1 MKTDQFDDTA
11 DDVVLARCVSMLVSA
26 LYDEEGYPIDIA
38 DKKGREEL
46 IRVIEAL
53 PREIHARL
61 SESDR
66 KLLNEYMET
75 LDKLQKELKKT
86 QEAIRFYIRWGCVA
100 VAVSI
105 LIPIVAAFFMI
116 HHYGSEEL
124 WCRIQ
129 NCLG

>member
-11 DDVVLARCVSMLVSA
+11 DDVVLARCVSMLVAA

-53 PREIHARL
+53 PKEIHTRL

-86 QEAIRFYIRWGCVA
+86 QKAIRFYMRWGCVA

-105 LIPIVAAFFMI
+105 LVPIVAAFFMI
-116 HHYGSEEL
+116 HHG
-124 WCRIQ
+124 
-129 NCLG
+129 